1 MKEKLRDKY
10 AGHKDYRE
18 NKNCPQR
25 WALFL
30 LTSAKDIHI
39 HRGKLQRY
47 AANS

>member
-1 MKEKLRDKY
+1 
-10 AGHKDYRE
+10 
-18 NKNCPQR
+18 
-25 WALFL
+25 LFL